1 MSEGFSKK
9 GRLFKVEFTIWL
21 DERVCVYSG
30 GELDGRTDGMA
41 VHEALVVDRDYQ
53 GWVLDWQEQEIIVTD
68 PREEEAPE
76 SNIAAIEM
84 VLEAG
89 TGCEGYDP
97 TDSEICDAIDWEQLR
112 RLVGRDP
119 APEVVLVEAPKGQT
133 LEEWQE
139 EMAELRQ
146 RAREAINEHEA

>member
-1 MSEGFSKK
+1 MSDGFRQK

-21 DERVCVYSG
+21 DERVCLHPSG
-30 GELDGRTDGMA
+30 YTDGMA
-41 VHEALVVDRDYQ
+41 VYEALVVDREYD

-68 PREEEAPE
+68 PREEE
-76 SNIAAIEM
+76 
-84 VLEAG
+84 
-89 TGCEGYDP
+89 
-97 TDSEICDAIDWEQLR
+97 
-112 RLVGRDP
+112 

>member
-76 SNIAAIEM
+76 
-84 VLEAG
+84 
-89 TGCEGYDP
+89 
-97 TDSEICDAIDWEQLR
+97 
-112 RLVGRDP
+112 
-119 APEVVLVEAPKGQT
+119 VVLVEAPKGQT

-139 EMAELRQ
+139 EMAELRR
-146 RAREAINEHEA
+146 RAREA